1 MLAFPSTS
9 PSETHPLRQR
19 LLGRREVGPAHVE
32 LDQVTG
38 TGGHSRSVNSGGG
51 VFLVFFLGGRE
62 NDVEQFLSGSNPEKG
77 LAVELGG
84 REEALER
91 RESTGGARRKR
102 TRARGRLSREPV
114 SPKRGNWRGKKSAT
128 RPSRSGAR
136 PAFPS
141 ETACSSSSSAF
152 FSPITP
158 SPLSL
163 PSSPLSLSLSRV
175 LQEQGFGS
183 GRGDRFDEMGTG

>member
-1 MLAFPSTS
+1 M
-9 PSETHPLRQR
+9 
-19 LLGRREVGPAHVE
+19 
-32 LDQVTG
+32 
-38 TGGHSRSVNSGGG
+38 
-51 VFLVFFLGGRE
+51 VFFLGGRE

-91 RESTGGARRKR
+91 ESTGGARRKR

-114 SPKRGNWRGKKSAT
+114 SPKRGNWRGKKSVT

-163 PSSPLSLSLSRV
+163 PSSPLSLSLSLVFFKSKASAPAVATVSTKWER
-175 LQEQGFGS
+175 
-183 GRGDRFDEMGTG
+183 DEIKNKRRRDVCPFFPS

>member
-1 MLAFPSTS
+1 M
-9 PSETHPLRQR
+9 
-19 LLGRREVGPAHVE
+19 
-32 LDQVTG
+32 
-38 TGGHSRSVNSGGG
+38 
-51 VFLVFFLGGRE
+51 VFFLGGRE

-91 RESTGGARRKR
+91 ESTGGARRKR

-114 SPKRGNWRGKKSAT
+114 SPKRGNWRGKKSVT

-152 FSPITP
+152 FRP
-158 SPLSL
+158 SPPPPFL
-163 PSSPLSLSLSRV
+163 SPLPLSISLSLVFFKSKASAPAVATVSTKWER
-175 LQEQGFGS
+175 
-183 GRGDRFDEMGTG
+183 DEIKNKRRRDVCPFFPS